1 MVPCTLHLLGDMEIY
16 NYKQSNK
23 VKRRVLLVTS
33 SAITGT
39 IVIALGASLVSNLIK
54 ANKISEE
61 QINAENLALFAYKS
75 VLRYVNNSSVTYDEE
90 VNNVNSFYFDA
101 EENSAVY
108 CCSNKTSCYT
118 QVVNF
123 STKLDVE
130 EAINWFANNKTT
142 SMKGILSIE
151 THNYEIDKEIDLTYA
166 NHSIDKS
173 IDYISGNEIF
183 TSGTWIDSTGI
194 YSYTSIDKTSL
205 NKESL
210 KNEKV
215 KYKVNSKNLTVDKFY
230 NLLIQK

>member
-1 MVPCTLHLLGDMEIY
+1 MDG
-16 NYKQSNK
+16 
-23 VKRRVLLVTS
+23 
-33 SAITGT
+33 
-39 IVIALGASLVSNLIK
+39 
-54 ANKISEE
+54 
-61 QINAENLALFAYKS
+61 
-75 VLRYVNNSSVTYDEE
+75 YVNACSC
-90 VNNVNSFYFDA
+90 
-101 EENSAVY
+101 Y

-151 THNYEIDKEIDLTYA
+151 THNYEIDKVIDLTYA
-166 NHSIDKS
+166 THSIDKS

-215 KYKVNSKNLTVDKFY
+215 KYKVNSKNLTEFPKA
-230 NLLIQK
+230 LLKWRSRSPQTCQLIWPLCGP